1 MTFAKT
7 TIKFIESEIHE
18 LNNQIQVEKL
28 AGNIVK
34 EALLNGE
41 KTGMQVILDY
51 IKSYD

>member
-28 AGNIVK
+28 AGNTIK
-34 EALLNGE
+34 ENELKHE
-41 KTGMQVILDY
+41 KLGMQVVLNF